1 MTVTTTDDRVS
12 RWLEVRAPRSSHRL
26 KALAALKEAGINTFA
41 FVGPVLPHFAERPE
55 LLDQL
60 FRKLAETGVREV
72 YMEHINLKRYIR
84 ERMDVV
90 LTDEPEEVREAYVR
104 ARSLEHRQVLDA
116 LVSDLLARHGLTL
129 WFDQVVYH
137 DEFQAKHGKC

>member
-1 MTVTTTDDRVS
+1 
-12 RWLEVRAPRSSHRL
+12 
-26 KALAALKEAGINTFA
+26 
-41 FVGPVLPHFAERPE
+41 
-55 LLDQL
+55 
-60 FRKLAETGVREV
+60 
-72 YMEHINLKRYIR
+72 MEHINLKRYIR